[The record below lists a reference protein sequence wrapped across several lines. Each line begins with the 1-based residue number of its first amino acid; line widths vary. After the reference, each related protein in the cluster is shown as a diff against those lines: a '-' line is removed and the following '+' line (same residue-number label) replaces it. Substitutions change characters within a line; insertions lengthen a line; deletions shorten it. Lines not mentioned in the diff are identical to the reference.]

1 MHYNPISEYLNKT
14 VTVKLSY
21 SQTIIL
27 SIKNEP
33 PQKERKKSAKLGQAL
48 ILLSHITVMGQNLK
62 KKKIGLEDQNLFT
75 DGNMCNCV
83 LV

>member
-1 MHYNPISEYLNKT
+1 MHYNPTSEYLNKT
-14 VTVKLSY
+14 VTVKLLY

-48 ILLSHITVMGQNLK
+48 ILLSLISWLWAKALK
-62 KKKIGLEDQNLFT
+62 KKKWLRRSKS
-75 DGNMCNCV
+75 V
-83 LV
+83 HRW